1 MHFAILNDHLQC
13 SYMHCSFVTCRFNA
27 EIVPVPTSIKDAN
40 GNVSKVVIERDDG
53 IRASTDSAAL
63 AKLKVL
69 TNA

>member
-1 MHFAILNDHLQC
+1 M
-13 SYMHCSFVTCRFNA
+13 CRFNA

-63 AKLKVL
+63 AKLKVVHYTL
-69 TNA
+69 TPNTAPF

>member
-1 MHFAILNDHLQC
+1 
-13 SYMHCSFVTCRFNA
+13 
-27 EIVPVPTSIKDAN
+27 VPTSIKDAN